1 MSKMVLFKKDF
12 ARHRLDRHS
21 VHNMDPRI
29 ANLVQV
35 ICTDGWAFIGPIRF
49 VRRTKAGLC
58 LIETDGPM
66 PWSRDW
72 YGYRWMNHKTPD
84 GSYRHSVPLHH
95 LFRTVDSQVEFI

>member
-1 MSKMVLFKKDF
+1 MSKMILFKQNF
-12 ARHRLDRHS
+12 ARYHLARHS

-35 ICTDGWAFIGPIRF
+35 MCTDGWAYVGPIRF

-58 LIETDGPM
+58 VIESDGPI
-66 PWSRDW
+66 PWNTYW
-72 YGYRWMNHKTPD
+72 YGYRWMNHKNPD